1 MYQSLF
7 SGLFCTRSVLGPQT
21 GSLGLAK
28 EGPPSSQCHLPLS
41 LEGYAQALGLSCV
54 GMVRS
59 PWGQTS
65 GFQCSMEKHC
75 PVSQVSSV
83 ALFLTLPLS
92 LGELFLHLL
101 SCREGTESC
110 ELVWGA
116 RFLRPAWQQHLLLV
130 GNCKGK
136 WIWETRAGPAESSC
150 PSFYTGRFSPLP
162 TSESQGR
169 FYFRCWHSARRDVL
183 PLHQIRS

>member
-1 MYQSLF
+1 MSSPVEF
-7 SGLFCTRSVLGPQT
+7 GGVCTSPGALLCGDGEVSMGPD
-21 GSLGLAK
+21 L
-28 EGPPSSQCHLPLS
+28 
-41 LEGYAQALGLSCV
+41 
-54 GMVRS
+54 
-59 PWGQTS
+59 

-101 SCREGTESC
+101 SCREGKESC

-130 GNCKGK
+130 GNCKGR

>member
-1 MYQSLF
+1 MSSPVEF
-7 SGLFCTRSVLGPQT
+7 GGVCTSPGALLCGDGEVSMGPDFR
-21 GSLGLAK
+21 
-28 EGPPSSQCHLPLS
+28 LPVQHGETLPR
-41 LEGYAQALGLSCV
+41 EPGV
-54 GMVRS
+54 
-59 PWGQTS
+59 
-65 GFQCSMEKHC
+65 F
-75 PVSQVSSV
+75 V

-101 SCREGTESC
+101 SCREGKESC

-116 RFLRPAWQQHLLLV
+116 RFLRPVWQQHLLLV
-130 GNCKGK
+130 GNCKGR

-169 FYFRCWHSARRDVL
+169 FYFRCWHSAR
-183 PLHQIRS
+183 